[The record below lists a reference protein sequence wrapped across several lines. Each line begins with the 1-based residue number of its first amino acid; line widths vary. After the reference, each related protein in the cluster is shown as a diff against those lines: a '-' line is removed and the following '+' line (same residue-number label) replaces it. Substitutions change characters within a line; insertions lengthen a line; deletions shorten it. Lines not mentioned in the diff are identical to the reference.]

1 MFHLSCAR
9 GWEQGNSNF
18 NMFHV
23 ACYFEQFW
31 GISNPLFPVKNKETS
46 GKTIITPFVFLFVL
60 REKSTPKVQYNTT
73 WKH

>member
-1 MFHLSCAR
+1 MRQRLGAR
-9 GWEQGNSNF
+9 KLFNF
-18 NMFHV
+18 PMFHV

-46 GKTIITPFVFLFVL
+46 ENNNYSICFLFVL
-60 REKSTPKVQYNTT
+60 RERSTPKVQYNTT